1 MVSSLEKINSFLK
14 EKKIFLI
21 INILI
26 ICILLFSLISRE
38 GEGISLIKYLC
49 SQLLLIYGQG
59 AVLTWVLNIEK
70 EQVVTLVINYF
81 IGISLVVLEYLISMS
96 LFHQWKLLYIGYI
109 IGIIGVIISFRNLNH
124 KKLLSGLNSGLVTVF
139 CIMWISTFFSLYIKN
154 SLPDVIGRSGINQDL
169 LWSIGN
175 TEALMRSYP
184 PVDSRMNGVPF
195 TYHYFVNIY
204 YAVISLTTGIDPTK
218 LFFAYG
224 YIVKMLFVVLG
235 IFSFGKSYLKSN
247 IGAGMLTFIYF
258 FTNCFS
264 LNRAYSNGYGVF
276 MNSNL
281 RHLTDGAFGF
291 EMSIALLMVLFMF
304 IFYAIEEREWEKYVF
319 PSLITFF
326 ALSGTKGPL
335 ALMVILVLFAVL
347 TIEFI
352 IKKRINKK
360 GLTLWL
366 GFLCIF
372 IILFA
377 FILKSGSGDL
387 NFELAYIAKG
397 SLIGTKIIGIIGDNF
412 LARLMIIPLHFY
424 LYLPL
429 ASIPFLIWLYKRGRK
444 IKQCN
449 TSELL
454 VGGMAV
460 LGIICAYIFSHYG
473 HSEIYFLM
481 TAIPFM
487 EIATVEFF
495 MNNKI
500 NKILKG
506 VIIIS
511 LVVGLTTTYY
521 SIKGRID
528 IGIKYDKIIKSGVE
542 FTKGYHPNTITYKEY
557 EGIKWIKDNTSEDS
571 VILSDRYYISDNK
584 VDKTARY
591 FYYSTFSNRQ
601 FYLEGYFY
609 FYAPEEYKETVEK
622 KKEVADKIYKDSD
635 GTLAKEQGINYIIIS
650 ENLYDEEK
658 ELKDDKFVKVFDN
671 EEMKI
676 YKVNDGE

>member
-1 MVSSLEKINSFLK
+1 MISRLESINLFLK
-14 EKKIFLI
+14 EKKLFFI
-21 INILI
+21 INVLI
-26 ICILLFSLISRE
+26 ICGLIFSLIYRE
-38 GEGISLIKYLC
+38 GEGISLIKYLI
-49 SQLLLIYGQG
+49 SQLFLIYGQG
-59 AVLTWVLNIEK
+59 VVLTWVLSIK
-70 EQVVTLVINYF
+70 KDQVVTLVINYF
-81 IGISLVVLEYLISMS
+81 LGISLVIFEYLISMS
-96 LFHQWKLLYIGYI
+96 LFHQWRLLYIGYV
-109 IGIIGVIISFRNLNH
+109 IGTIGVIISFRNFKL
-124 KKLLSGLNSGLVTVF
+124 KKLFSGLNNGLVTVF

-154 SLPDVIGRSGINQDL
+154 SMPDVIGRSGINQDL

-184 PVDSRMNGVPF
+184 PIDSRMNGIPF

-224 YIVKMLFVVLG
+224 YIVKMLFLVLC

-281 RHLTDGAFGF
+281 RQLTDGAFGF
-291 EMSIALLMVLFMF
+291 EMSIALLMVVFMF
-304 IFYAIEEREWEKYVF
+304 LFYALEEREWKKYIL
-319 PSLITFF
+319 PSLMVFF

-335 ALMVILVLFAVL
+335 ALMVILILFTVLI
-347 TIEFI
+347 IEFI
-352 IKKRINKK
+352 IKKKINKK
-360 GLTLWL
+360 GLTLL
-366 GFLCIF
+366 VSFVLIF
-372 IILFA
+372 AILFA

-387 NFELAYIAKG
+387 NFELGYIAKD
-397 SLIGTKIIGIIGDNF
+397 SLIGRKVIGLIGDGI
-412 LARLMIIPLHFY
+412 LTRIMIIPLHFY

-429 ASIPFLIWLYKRGRK
+429 ASIPFVIWFWMRGGK
-444 IKQCN
+444 INQCN
-449 TSELL
+449 TNELL
-454 VGGMAV
+454 IGGMAV
-460 LGIICAYIFSHYG
+460 LGIICAYMFSHYG
-473 HSEIYFLM
+473 HSEIYFIM

-487 EIATVEFF
+487 EIAAVEFL
-495 MNNKI
+495 MNNKL
-500 NKILKG
+500 NKILK
-506 VIIIS
+506 VIIMIS
-511 LVVGLTTTYY
+511 FIVGVTTSYY

-528 IGIKYDKIIKSGVE
+528 IGMKYNEIIKSKIE

-609 FYAPEEYKETVEK
+609 FYAPEEYKAQVDK
-622 KKEVADKIYKDSD
+622 KKEIADKIYKYGDAL
-635 GTLAKEQGINYIIIS
+635 LAKEQGINYIIIS

-658 ELKDDKFVKVFDN
+658 ELKNQNYIKVFDN